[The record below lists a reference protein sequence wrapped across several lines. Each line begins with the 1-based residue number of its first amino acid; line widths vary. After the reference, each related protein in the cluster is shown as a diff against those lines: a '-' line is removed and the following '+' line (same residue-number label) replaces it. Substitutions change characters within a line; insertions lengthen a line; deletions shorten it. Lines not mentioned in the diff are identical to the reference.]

1 MAITKDLETRG
12 SKPPILLK
20 GTGQALCL
28 EVKIGSLGLE
38 LWHFPNE
45 EAQPYARL
53 LFERD
58 QGGAADEQA
67 EMERTELSGI
77 LDWQQAGTV
86 SGAIQDWLLFLGSD
100 IEDHQEPALHM
111 ELASLTFDFYRQGV
125 GQGPRMICTVETE
138 NGLSRQVIL
147 TRSEAS
153 LLGRLLFCQGDDEAD
168 WQN

>member
-1 MAITKDLETRG
+1 MAISKELEAKG
-12 SKPPILLK
+12 PKKPILLK
-20 GTGQALCL
+20 GTGQSLHL

-45 EAQPYARL
+45 DAQPYARL

-58 QGGAADEQA
+58 QDGWVGEQADE
-67 EMERTELSGI
+67 EGRGWPVT
-77 LDWQQAGTV
+77 LDWQEACAL
-86 SGAIQDWLLFLGSD
+86 SGAIQEWLSYLESD
-100 IEDHQEPALHM
+100 IEEHRDPALHM

-138 NGLSRQVIL
+138 SGLSRQVIL

-153 LLGRLLFCQGDDEAD
+153 FLGRLLFCHGDDEAD
-168 WQN
+168 QQG